1 MSNSHGK
8 YDCLINRKSDTEEEE
23 MNNETSRQE
32 NGYNSQK
39 GYKITVFYVGQ
50 KRHQTEGFFWPFD
63 DNLVLNAHSVV
74 ER

>member
-39 GYKITVFYVGQ
+39 AHKLTVFYS
-50 KRHQTEGFFWPFD
+50 RLS
-63 DNLVLNAHSVV
+63 N
-74 ER
+74 

>member
-1 MSNSHGK
+1 MSNPHGK

-39 GYKITVFYVGQ
+39 AHKLTVFYSRVSNQG
-50 KRHQTEGFFWPFD
+50 TEDFFR
-63 DNLVLNAHSVV
+63 LSITI
-74 ER
+74 

>member
-39 GYKITVFYVGQ
+39 GYKLTDVLQSVL
-50 KRHQTEGFFWPFD
+50 KLRHRNGH
-63 DNLVLNAHSVV
+63 LV
-74 ER
+74 

>member
-50 KRHQTEGFFWPFD
+50 KIKAS
-63 DNLVLNAHSVV
+63 N
-74 ER
+74 